1 MDRPT
6 VVLVHNR
13 YRHAGGEDDV
23 FEAEGR
29 LLESHGHRV
38 ERVTVDNRDLSHHN
52 PLAIAAA
59 TVWNRTSYRHLR
71 DRCREVRADVV
82 HFHNTFPIISPAGYY
97 AAHAE
102 GAVVVQSLHNFRL
115 VCLNALCFRDGRT
128 CEECV
133 TKSLPWP
140 GIAHKC
146 YRNSRSASGVTAA
159 MLSLHAMAGT
169 WTSHVDTYIALSEF
183 ARSRFL
189 AGGIPPLRLVV
200 KPNFLDDDPGAGAHA
215 GGYALYVGRLSP
227 EKGIDL
233 LMRAWS
239 VVGGTL
245 PLKVVGSGPLEG
257 LVRSASASAGI
268 EWLGPQPKARVMELM
283 RDAAFLVFPSEVYEN
298 CPMTLIEAFAAGLP
312 VIASGHGSI
321 SEIVRDGVTGRHF
334 RPGNLSELIDAVNAL
349 AEDPERRAALGLAA
363 RRTFERTYTA
373 ECNYE
378 QLSRVYESALQKRRE
393 AA

>member
-13 YRHAGGEDDV
+13 YRHPGGEDDV

-38 ERVTVDNRDLSHHN
+38 ERITVDNRDLSRHN

-102 GAVVVQSLHNFRL
+102 GAVVVQTLHNFRL
-115 VCLNALCFRDGRT
+115 VCLNALCFRDGQT
-128 CEECV
+128 CEECI

-159 MLSLHAMAGT
+159 MLSLHAIAGT
-169 WTSHVDTYIALSEF
+169 WTSHVDTYIALSEL

-189 AGGIPPLRLVV
+189 AGGIPSVRLVV
-200 KPNFLDDDPGAGAHA
+200 KPNFLVDDPGAGAHA
-215 GGYALYVGRLSP
+215 GNYALYVGRLSP
-227 EKGIDL
+227 EKGIAL
-233 LMRAWS
+233 LMRAWA
-239 VVGGTL
+239 VVGTRL

-257 LVRSASASAGI
+257 LVRSASGDI
-268 EWLGPQPKARVMELM
+268 EWLGPQSRARVMELM
-283 RDAAFLVFPSEVYEN
+283 RDASLLVFPSEVYEN

-321 SEIVRDGVTGRHF
+321 GEIVRDGVTGRHF
-334 RPGNLSELIDAVNAL
+334 PPGDVAQLIDAVLAL
-349 AEDPERRAALGLAA
+349 ADDRVKRVALGEAA
-363 RRTFERTYTA
+363 RTTFERTYTA
-373 ECNYE
+373 ELNYE
-378 QLSRVYESALQKRRE
+378 QLSRVYESALQRRR
-393 AA
+393 AAA

>member
-1 MDRPT
+1 VDRPT

-13 YRHAGGEDDV
+13 YRHPGGEDDV

-38 ERVTVDNRDLSHHN
+38 ERITVDNRDLSRHN

-102 GAVVVQSLHNFRL
+102 GAVVVQTLHNFRL
-115 VCLNALCFRDGRT
+115 VCLNALCFRDGQT
-128 CEECV
+128 CEECI

-159 MLSLHAMAGT
+159 MLSLHAIAGT

-189 AGGIPPLRLVV
+189 AGGIPSVRLVV
-200 KPNFLDDDPGAGAHA
+200 KPNFLVDDPGAGAHA
-215 GGYALYVGRLSP
+215 GNYALYVGRLSP
-227 EKGIDL
+227 EKGIAL
-233 LMRAWS
+233 MMRAWS
-239 VVGGTL
+239 VIGSRL

-257 LVRSASASAGI
+257 LVRSACGGI
-268 EWLGPQPKARVMELM
+268 EWLGPQPRARVMELM
-283 RDAAFLVFPSEVYEN
+283 RDAALLVFPSEVYEN
-298 CPMTLIEAFAAGLP
+298 CPMTLIEAFATGLP

-321 SEIVRDGVTGRHF
+321 GEIVRDGVTGRHF
-334 RPGNLSELIDAVNAL
+334 QPGDVSQLIDAVRTL
-349 AEDPERRAALGLAA
+349 ADDPMGRAALGVAA
-363 RRTFERTYTA
+363 RSTFERTYTA
-373 ECNYE
+373 EHNYH
-378 QLSRVYESALQKRRE
+378 QLSRVYETALQRKR
-393 AA
+393 AAA

>member
-1 MDRPT
+1 VDRPT

-13 YRHAGGEDDV
+13 YQHAGGEDDV

-38 ERVTVDNRDLSHHN
+38 ERVTVDNRDLSTQN
-52 PLAIAAA
+52 PLAMAVS

-71 DRCREVRADVV
+71 DRCRESRADVV

-102 GAVVVQSLHNFRL
+102 GAAVVQTLHNFRL
-115 VCLNALCFRDGRT
+115 VCLNALCFRDGRA
-128 CEECV
+128 CEDCV

-140 GIAHKC
+140 GVAHKC

-159 MLSLHAMAGT
+159 MLSLHGMAGT

-189 AGGIPPLRLVV
+189 AGGIPATRLVV
-200 KPNFLDDDPGAGAHA
+200 KPNFLNDDPGAGAHT
-215 GGYALYVGRLSP
+215 GHYALYVGRLSP
-227 EKGIDL
+227 EKGIAL
-233 LMRAWS
+233 LTRAWS
-239 VVGGTL
+239 VVGSRL

-257 LVRSASASAGI
+257 LVSSTGRGI
-268 EWLGPQPKARVMELM
+268 EWLGPQPRARVMELM
-283 RDAAFLVFPSEVYEN
+283 RDAALLVFPSEVYEN

-312 VIASGHGSI
+312 VVASGHGSI
-321 SEIVRDGVTGRHF
+321 GEIVRDGVTGLHF
-334 RPGNLSELIDAVNAL
+334 RPGDVNQLTDAVMTL
-349 AEDPERRAALGLAA
+349 ADDPVRRAGLGVAA
-363 RRTFERTYTA
+363 RCTFERTYTA
-373 ECNYE
+373 EHNYE
-378 QLSRVYESALQKRRE
+378 QLSRIYESALQRRRV

>member
-1 MDRPT
+1 
-6 VVLVHNR
+6 
-13 YRHAGGEDDV
+13 
-23 FEAEGR
+23 
-29 LLESHGHRV
+29 
-38 ERVTVDNRDLSHHN
+38 
-52 PLAIAAA
+52 
-59 TVWNRTSYRHLR
+59 
-71 DRCREVRADVV
+71 V

-128 CEECV
+128 CEDCV
-133 TKSLPWP
+133 TKSLRWP
-140 GIAHKC
+140 GVAHKC

-189 AGGIPPLRLVV
+189 AGGIPPVRLVV

-257 LVRSASASAGI
+257 LVRSASASGGI

-312 VIASGHGSI
+312 VVASGHGSI
-321 SEIVRDGVTGRHF
+321 GEIVRDGVTGRHF
-334 RPGNLSELIDAVNAL
+334 RPGDVTQLIDAVIAL
-349 AEDPERRAALGLAA
+349 ADDPVGRAALGVAA
-363 RRTFERTYTA
+363 RQTFERTYTA
-373 ECNYE
+373 EDNYE
-378 QLSRVYESALQKRRE
+378 QLSRVYESALQRRRV